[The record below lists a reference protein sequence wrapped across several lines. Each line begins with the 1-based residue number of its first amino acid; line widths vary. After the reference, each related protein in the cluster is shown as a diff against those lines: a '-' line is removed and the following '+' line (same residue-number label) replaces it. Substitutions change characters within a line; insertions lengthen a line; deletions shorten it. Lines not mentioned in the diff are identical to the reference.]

1 MIPTL
6 IKFRSKFNYEFY
18 NHRKKAFVMSS
29 ILIFAA
35 LFCIFYK
42 NLNFGIDFVG
52 GIMIDAKFS
61 NNPDLNQIRNDLD
74 LLPIGNFEIQ
84 EFGAK
89 DNILI
94 KIEKK
99 RNVSDDEQVT
109 VIDLVKNSLPSDVDY
124 RRIEFVGPKVGK
136 ELKILGLKAVLFSL
150 LSMFIY
156 IWFRFSGWQFG
167 LGAVIALFH
176 DVISTIGFYSITQIE
191 FNLSSIAAILTI
203 AGYSINDTVVV
214 FDRIR
219 ENIRK
224 VEEVKFNKI
233 LNISI
238 NETLSRTIMTSV
250 TTLIALLALFILGG
264 EVIKGFILSL
274 IWGVLIGTY
283 SSIFIASPLIAFLGY
298 KDFGKKN

>member
-6 IKFRSKFNYEFY
+6 IKFKSKFDFEFFS
-18 NHRKKAFVMSS
+18 HRKKAFIFSF
-29 ILIFAA
+29 ILINLSF
-35 LFCIFYK
+35 LCVFYK

-61 NNPDLNQIRNDLD
+61 NAQDLNQIRADLES
-74 LLPIGNFEIQ
+74 LQIGNFEIQ
-84 EFGAK
+84 EFGSP

-99 RNVSDDEQVT
+99 KNTNKDDQIS
-109 VIDLVKNSLPSDVDY
+109 VINSVKSILPADVDY
-124 RRIEFVGPKVGK
+124 RRIEFVGPKVGA
-136 ELKILGLKAVLFSL
+136 ELKVLGIKAVIFSL
-150 LSMFIY
+150 ISMFIY

-219 ENIRK
+219 ENIKK
-224 VEEVKFNKI
+224 VEEINFDKI
-233 LNISI
+233 LNKSI

-250 TTLIALLALFILGG
+250 TTLIALIALFVLGG

-283 SSIFIASPLIAFLGY
+283 SSIFIASPLIALLGY
-298 KDFGKKN
+298 KTLKNS

>member
-6 IKFRSKFNYEFY
+6 IKFKSKFDFEFFS
-18 NHRKKAFVMSS
+18 HRKKAFVFSF
-29 ILIFAA
+29 ILILSSF
-35 LFCIFYK
+35 FCVFYK

-61 NNPDLNQIRNDLD
+61 NAQDLNLIRADLEK
-74 LLPIGNFEIQ
+74 LPIGNFEIQ
-84 EFGAK
+84 EFGSP

-99 RNVSDDEQVT
+99 
-109 VIDLVKNSLPSDVDY
+109 KNSNKDDQMSVINSVKSILPTDVDY
-124 RRIEFVGPKVGK
+124 RRIEFVGPKVGA
-136 ELKILGLKAVLFSL
+136 ELKVLGIKAVIFSL
-150 LSMFIY
+150 ISMFIY

-219 ENIRK
+219 ENIKK
-224 VEEVKFNKI
+224 VEEINFDKI
-233 LNISI
+233 LNKSI

-250 TTLIALLALFILGG
+250 TTLIALIALFVLGG
-264 EVIKGFILSL
+264 EVIEGFILSL

-283 SSIFIASPLIAFLGY
+283 SSIFIASPLIALLGY
-298 KDFGKKN
+298 KTLKNS

>member
-6 IKFRSKFNYEFY
+6 IKFKSKFDFEFFS
-18 NHRKKAFVMSS
+18 HRKKAFVFSF
-29 ILIFAA
+29 ILILSSF
-35 LFCIFYK
+35 FCVFYK

-61 NNPDLNQIRNDLD
+61 NAQDLNLIRADLEK
-74 LLPIGNFEIQ
+74 LPIGNFEIQ
-84 EFGAK
+84 EFGSP

-99 RNVSDDEQVT
+99 
-109 VIDLVKNSLPSDVDY
+109 KNSNKDDQMSVINSVKSVLPADVDY
-124 RRIEFVGPKVGK
+124 RRIEFVGPKVGA
-136 ELKILGLKAVLFSL
+136 ELKVLGIKAVIFSL
-150 LSMFIY
+150 ISMFIY

-219 ENIRK
+219 ENIKK
-224 VEEVKFNKI
+224 VEEINFDKI
-233 LNISI
+233 LNKSI

-250 TTLIALLALFILGG
+250 TTLIALIALFVLGG
-264 EVIKGFILSL
+264 EVIEGFILSL

-283 SSIFIASPLIAFLGY
+283 SSIFIASPLIALLGY
-298 KDFGKKN
+298 KTLKNS